1 MTSVAYTKRALAKNI
16 YFSKQPKEPSKRYKT
31 INPASHYDYDY
42 SVVKPRKGGVLNF
55 SHLKGRNWNLK
66 TENEYSYQHY

>member
-1 MTSVAYTKRALAKNI
+1 MTSVAYTKRAIFKNI

-42 SVVKPRKGGVLNF
+42 NVIKPRKGGVLNF

-66 TENEYSYQHY
+66 T